1 MTVKTTF
8 DLPEALVRD
17 VKKLARERGTTARAI
32 VQQSLARTL
41 AEQEQLSRFI
51 LEDASTA
58 GWQSMRS
65 EARGLS
71 LHELVLKSYDER
83 G

>member
-1 MTVKTTF
+1 MKTTF
-8 DLPEALVRD
+8 DLPEALVRA

-32 VQQSLARTL
+32 VQQSLTRTL
-41 AEQEQLSRFI
+41 EEQDKTTPFVLK
-51 LEDASTA
+51 DASTA
-58 GWQSMRS
+58 GWQAMDP
-65 EARGLS
+65 EFRGLS

>member
-1 MTVKTTF
+1 MTMKTTF
-8 DLPEALVRD
+8 DLPESLVRD

-32 VQQSLARTL
+32 VQQALARAV
-41 AEQEQLSRFI
+41 AEEDEQQGFV
-51 LEDASTA
+51 LENASA
-58 GWQSMRS
+58 VGWQSMRP
-65 EARGLS
+65 EFRGLP

>member
-1 MTVKTTF
+1 MKTTF
-8 DLPEALVRD
+8 DLPEALVRA

-32 VQQSLARTL
+32 VQQSLTRTL
-41 AEQEQLSRFI
+41 AEQDQTSPFVLK
-51 LEDASTA
+51 DASTT
-58 GWQSMRS
+58 GWQSMDP
-65 EARGLS
+65 EFRGLS

>member
-1 MTVKTTF
+1 MPMKTTF

-32 VQQSLARTL
+32 VQQALARTI
-41 AEQEQLSRFI
+41 AEQEQIPRFV
-51 LEDASTA
+51 LEDASVD
-58 GWQSMRS
+58 GWQAMRP
-65 EARGLS
+65 EFRGLP
-71 LHELVLKSYDER
+71 LHELVLTSYDER

>member
-1 MTVKTTF
+1 MPMKTTF

-32 VQQSLARTL
+32 VQQALARTI
-41 AEQEQLSRFI
+41 AEQEQLPRFV
-51 LEDASTA
+51 LEDASVD
-58 GWQSMRS
+58 GWQAMQP
-65 EARGLS
+65 EFRGLP
-71 LHELVLKSYDER
+71 LHELVLASYGEL

>member
-1 MTVKTTF
+1 MTMKTTF
-8 DLPEALVRD
+8 DLPEALVRA

-32 VQQSLARTL
+32 VQQALTRTL
-41 AEQEQLSRFI
+41 EEHERSKQFV

-58 GWQSMRS
+58 GWQSIAP
-65 EARGLS
+65 EFQGLPVRD
-71 LHELVLKSYDER
+71 LVLKSYGDR

>member
-1 MTVKTTF
+1 MKTTF
-8 DLPEALVRD
+8 DLPEDLVRE

-32 VQQSLARTL
+32 VQQSLTRTL
-41 AEQEQLSRFI
+41 AEQEELPHFV
-51 LEDASTA
+51 LTDASTT
-58 GWQSMRS
+58 GWQTMDP
-65 EARGLS
+65 EFRGLS

>member
-1 MTVKTTF
+1 MKTTF
-8 DLPEALVRD
+8 DLPEDLVRG

-32 VQQSLARTL
+32 VQQSLTRTL
-41 AEQEQLSRFI
+41 AEQEQSASFVLA
-51 LEDASTA
+51 DASTA
-58 GWQSMRS
+58 GWQSMDP
-65 EARGLS
+65 EFHGLS